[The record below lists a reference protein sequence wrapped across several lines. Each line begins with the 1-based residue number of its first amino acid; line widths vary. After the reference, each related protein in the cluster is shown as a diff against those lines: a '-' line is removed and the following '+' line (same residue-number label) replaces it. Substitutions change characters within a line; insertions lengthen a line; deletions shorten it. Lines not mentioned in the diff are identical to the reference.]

1 MSTKAVR
8 ARDLGI
14 SFDGLTGPHNAI
26 TDVAGIKVGMTTLIE
41 DAPRPGGRKPI
52 RTGVTA
58 IVPHADAERPV
69 PVWAG
74 FHRFNGNGEM
84 TGTHWIA
91 DGGYFSGPVVITNT
105 HGVGI
110 AHHAATRW
118 MIERYAPYFKGDG
131 HVWAMPVVAETY
143 DGVLNDINAQA
154 ITESHVLA
162 ALDGAKAGPVAEGN
176 AGGGTGMICY
186 GFKGG
191 TGTASRRIS
200 IGERQYTVAA
210 LVQANHGIRDWLTI
224 RGVPVGLHM
233 PLEGPS
239 PYHQELGSI
248 IGIIATDAPLAPH
261 QLQRLARRG
270 AIGIGRHGTIGGNNS
285 GDLFLAF
292 STANRM
298 EMPAQAPAHLTLE
311 MVNDEKLDGV
321 YEAVVQSIEEAVV
334 NAMVA
339 ASDMG
344 GTRWD
349 EVAIKAI
356 DHGALAALMVRKV
369 VG

>member
-1 MSTKAVR
+1 MGMKPLR

-14 SFDGLTGPHNAI
+14 TFDGLTGPHNAI
-26 TDVAGIKVGMTTLIE
+26 TDIAGVKVGMTTLIE

-58 IVPHADAERPV
+58 IVPHSEANTPM

-91 DGGYFSGPVVITNT
+91 DGGYFSGPVILTNT
-105 HGVGI
+105 HGVGM
-110 AHHAATRW
+110 AHHTATRW
-118 MIERYAPYFKGDG
+118 MIERYSSYFKGEG

-154 ITESHVLA
+154 IQQDHVLA
-162 ALDGAKAGPVAEGN
+162 ALNGAQGGPVQEGN
-176 AGGGTGMICY
+176 TGGGTGMICY

-191 TGTASRRIS
+191 TGTASRRIT
-200 IGERQYTVAA
+200 IGERAYTVAA
-210 LVQANHGIRDWLTI
+210 LVQANHGIREWLTI

-233 PLEGPS
+233 PLDGPS

-270 AIGIGRHGTIGGNNS
+270 AIGIGRNGTIGGNNS

-292 STANRM
+292 STANQM
-298 EMPAQAPAHLTLE
+298 EMPAQAPTHFMLE
-311 MVNDEKLDGV
+311 MLNDEKLDTI
-321 YEAVVQSIEEAVV
+321 YEATVQSIEEAVV

-339 ASDMG
+339 AADMG
-344 GTRWD
+344 GTQWD

-356 DHGALAALMVRKV
+356 DHSALSALMVRRAA
-369 VG
+369 G